1 MSPPNTTILT
11 APVTRLKECTPYL
24 MPFHVEYTGK
34 APISMYLNVEEA
46 KKNVGAP
53 KVKEEGEVGIKDDTI
68 GEGEKA
74 TDSEEKSVLSSGVED
89 SKNKPEDAVLHAIQG
104 EIQPVTSTQ
113 SNIETPSASALAPEP
128 TLESIIST
136 SSATLPSTSSSLNTL
151 LPSASTS
158 SLPNANS
165 STLKPRFKSTFHGRT
180 IQGLTVDLPPGYTME
195 LGFGAGGIR
204 FGVPAG
210 EVGKGGVV
218 QGIWDVKNGAE
229 NRQRCTASGRHRLT
243 NIWHQSD
250 TLLVGVSVADQI

>member
-1 MSPPNTTILT
+1 MSPPNTTIL
-11 APVTRLKECTPYL
+11 AAHVARLKECTPYL

-34 APISMYLNVEEA
+34 APISTYLNAEEA

-53 KVKEEGEVGIKDDTI
+53 EVKEEGEVGIKDDTVR
-68 GEGEKA
+68 EGEKA

-113 SNIETPSASALAPEP
+113 SNSEFEAGFMLSTLTGIVETPSASALAPEP

-158 SLPNANS
+158 SLPNTNS
-165 STLKPRFKSTFHGRT
+165 STLKPHFKSTFRGRT
-180 IQGLTVDLPPGYTME
+180 IQGLTVDLPPGYT
-195 LGFGAGGIR
+195 
-204 FGVPAG
+204 GV
-210 EVGKGGVV
+210 
-218 QGIWDVKNGAE
+218 IL
-229 NRQRCTASGRHRLT
+229 CHR
-243 NIWHQSD
+243 
-250 TLLVGVSVADQI
+250 